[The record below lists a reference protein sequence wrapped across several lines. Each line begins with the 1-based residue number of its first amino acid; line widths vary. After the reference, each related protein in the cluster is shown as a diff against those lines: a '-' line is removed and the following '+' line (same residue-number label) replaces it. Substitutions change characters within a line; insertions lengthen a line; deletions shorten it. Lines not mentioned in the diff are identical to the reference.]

1 MYSPPF
7 RLGFQLKSVLLP
19 KKIPPRPVIDPA
31 IYKSRVVNG
40 KEGVLECCGR
50 NIPMSK

>member
-31 IYKSRVVNG
+31 IYSVNG